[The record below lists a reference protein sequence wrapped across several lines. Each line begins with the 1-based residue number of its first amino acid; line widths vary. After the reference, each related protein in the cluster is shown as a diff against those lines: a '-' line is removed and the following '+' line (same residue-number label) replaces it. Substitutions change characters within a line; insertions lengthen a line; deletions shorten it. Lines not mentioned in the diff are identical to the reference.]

1 MVCLLPYQSGDYVVL
16 TFNRP
21 HRGLLSTVEDSW
33 EGKGEKWR
41 GRGLGLTVM
50 RPRGDRSDACPPTDA
65 CLCQSVLEEDSE
77 CNVNLSLLPFPSH
90 HLSVSVNLVWFF
102 FSDSLPLL
110 SFLFWYILC
119 FSTWMHS
126 LEAAGD
132 SRGIPWQYIVLPTAL
147 FQMLGVVPLLFTP
160 PVQGL
165 MIAVKGGYR
174 LILRDS
180 LCLVA

>member
-1 MVCLLPYQSGDYVVL
+1 
-16 TFNRP
+16 
-21 HRGLLSTVEDSW
+21 
-33 EGKGEKWR
+33 
-41 GRGLGLTVM
+41 
-50 RPRGDRSDACPPTDA
+50 
-65 CLCQSVLEEDSE
+65 
-77 CNVNLSLLPFPSH
+77 
-90 HLSVSVNLVWFF
+90 
-102 FSDSLPLL
+102 
-110 SFLFWYILC
+110 
-119 FSTWMHS
+119 MHS